1 MLSFLWVFMIL
12 AAIGCSLFAGT
23 TSALSGAA
31 MEGAASA
38 IQIAL
43 TLAGPMC
50 LWCGVGELMRRC
62 GLREKLAQV
71 LRPVLGRL
79 FPKLRQQRDGFSALG
94 ANVTANLLGLG
105 NAATPMGIEACK
117 AMNDG
122 TGTATDEQCRLVVM
136 NTASHSA
143 AAHHGGRSAGEPGV
157 QNASGH
163 FAGGMAHIRML
174 GGHGAGAV
182 QALTETEGRPVI
194 TDLLIPA
201 LLALTACVAL
211 WRRENVYDAMTCGA
225 AEGLRL
231 LVNIVPA
238 LVVLL
243 TAVHMLRASGA
254 LDKLGELLSP
264 YSGPWASRRSCCR

>member
-23 TSALSGAA
+23 AGALSGAA

-71 LRPVLGRL
+71 LWPVLGRL

-136 NTASHSA
+136 NTASIQLLPTTVA
-143 AAHHGGRSAGEPGV
+143 ALRGS
-157 QNASGH
+157 
-163 FAGGMAHIRML
+163 L
-174 GGHGAGAV
+174 GCKTPLDILPAV
-182 QALTETEGRPVI
+182 WLTSVCSVAMGLVLCK
-194 TDLLIPA
+194 LLQK
-201 LLALTACVAL
+201 
-211 WRRENVYDAMTCGA
+211 RRD
-225 AEGLRL
+225 GL
-231 LVNIVPA
+231 
-238 LVVLL
+238 
-243 TAVHMLRASGA
+243 
-254 LDKLGELLSP
+254 
-264 YSGPWASRRSCCR
+264 

>member
-1 MLSFLWVFMIL
+1 MLSWLWVVMIL
-12 AAIGCSLFAGT
+12 AAIGCGLVSGT
-23 TSALSGAA
+23 TGALSGAA

-62 GLREKLAQV
+62 GLREKLARV

-79 FPKLRQQRDGFSALG
+79 FPGLKQHRDGFSALG

-136 NTASHSA
+136 NTASIQLLPTTVA
-143 AAHHGGRSAGEPGV
+143 ALRGS
-157 QNASGH
+157 
-163 FAGGMAHIRML
+163 L
-174 GGHGAGAV
+174 GCRTPLDILPAV
-182 QALTETEGRPVI
+182 WLTSICSVAMG
-194 TDLLIPA
+194 LLLCRI
-201 LLALTACVAL
+201 LQK
-211 WRRENVYDAMTCGA
+211 RRK
-225 AEGLRL
+225 RL
-231 LVNIVPA
+231 
-238 LVVLL
+238 
-243 TAVHMLRASGA
+243 
-254 LDKLGELLSP
+254 
-264 YSGPWASRRSCCR
+264 